1 MHPPPC
7 KMLGQADRRPSERVT
22 TLDPKVFQR
31 PPVNHRAMTPVEGT
45 SVLTLRSMA
54 LIVVVLVGTA
64 LGGWRTASMAETKP
78 DPSTL
83 VVNGVSYT
91 VTHAQQIQ
99 GLSDSALGGN
109 SHGIQSLV
117 TDDKALISVN
127 LVITTG
133 DSPGP
138 YDAGVL
144 RVFSAGSPGG
154 VSPVGGIVAPGHLKA
169 KARIEGFLSFVVP
182 RKGGRFA
189 LGALGQTREVPL
201 VQVDLA
207 PAGAGEHAHTS
218 ATPTKPTTTAPTR
231 DSSTKSGP

>member
-1 MHPPPC
+1 LAH
-7 KMLGQADRRPSERVT
+7 DHH
-22 TLDPKVFQR
+22 PKVFQS
-31 PPVNHRAMTPVEGT
+31 PSVNHLAMTPVEGT
-45 SVLTLRSMA
+45 SVLTLRSVA
-54 LIVVVLVGTA
+54 LIAVVLVGTA
-64 LGGWRTASMAETKP
+64 LGGWRAASMAETKP

-99 GLSDSALGGN
+99 GLSDAALGGN
-109 SHGIQSLV
+109 AHGIQSLV

-133 DSPGP
+133 DSPSP

-144 RVFSAGSPGG
+144 RIFAAGSPGS
-154 VSPVGGIVAPGHLKA
+154 VSPIGGILAPGHLKA
-169 KARIEGFLSFVVP
+169 KTRIEGFLSFVVP

-189 LGALGQTREVPL
+189 LGTLGDSREVPL

-207 PAGAGEHAHTS
+207 PADAGQHEHSSASPS
-218 ATPTKPTTTAPTR
+218 ATTPLPR
-231 DSSTKSGP
+231 SSSAHYGP

>member
-1 MHPPPC
+1 
-7 KMLGQADRRPSERVT
+7 
-22 TLDPKVFQR
+22 
-31 PPVNHRAMTPVEGT
+31 MTPVEGT
-45 SVLTLRSMA
+45 SVLTMRSIA

-64 LGGWRTASMAETKP
+64 LGGWRAASMAQTQP

-133 DSPGP
+133 DSPSP

-144 RVFSAGSPGG
+144 RVFAAGSPRG
-154 VSPVGGIVAPGHLKA
+154 VSPVGGIVAAGHLKA
-169 KARIEGFLSFVVP
+169 NARIEGFLSFVVP

-189 LGALGQTREVPL
+189 LGTLRDTREVPL

-207 PAGAGEHAHTS
+207 PAGAGQHAHTS
-218 ATPTKPTTTAPTR
+218 ATPTKPTATAPTR
-231 DSSTKSGP
+231 DSSTNSGP

>member
-1 MHPPPC
+1 
-7 KMLGQADRRPSERVT
+7 
-22 TLDPKVFQR
+22 
-31 PPVNHRAMTPVEGT
+31 MTPVEGR
-45 SVLTLRSMA
+45 SVLTLRSFA

-64 LGGWRTASMAETKP
+64 LGGLRAASMAEAKP

-133 DSPGP
+133 DSPSR

-154 VSPVGGIVAPGHLKA
+154 VSPVGGILAPGHLKA
-169 KARIEGFLSFVVP
+169 NTRIEGFLSFVVP

-189 LGALGQTREVPL
+189 LGTVGDAREVPL

-207 PAGAGEHAHTS
+207 PAGAGQHAHTS
-218 ATPTKPTTTAPTR
+218 ASQAIKPTTKAATR
-231 DSSTKSGP
+231 SSSTNSGP

>member
-1 MHPPPC
+1 
-7 KMLGQADRRPSERVT
+7 
-22 TLDPKVFQR
+22 
-31 PPVNHRAMTPVEGT
+31 MTPVEGT
-45 SVLTLRSMA
+45 SVLTLRSIA
-54 LIVVVLVGTA
+54 LIVVVLVGTG
-64 LGGWRTASMAETKP
+64 LGGWRAASMAETRP

-91 VTHAQQIQ
+91 VTHAQQIH

-133 DSPGP
+133 DAPSP

-144 RVFSAGSPGG
+144 RVFAAGSPAGA
-154 VSPVGGIVAPGHLKA
+154 SPVGGILAPGHLKA
-169 KARIEGFLSFVVP
+169 KSRIEGFLSFVVP

-189 LGALGQTREVPL
+189 LGAVGDSREVPL
-201 VQVDLA
+201 VQVDQA
-207 PAGAGEHAHTS
+207 PAGAGQHAHTS
-218 ATPTKPTTTAPTR
+218 ATPATPTTTAPTR
-231 DSSTKSGP
+231 DSSTNSGP

>member
-1 MHPPPC
+1 
-7 KMLGQADRRPSERVT
+7 
-22 TLDPKVFQR
+22 
-31 PPVNHRAMTPVEGT
+31 MTPVEGS
-45 SVLTLRSMA
+45 SVLTLRSMT
-54 LIVVVLVGTA
+54 LIVVVLVGAA
-64 LGGWRTASMAETKP
+64 LGGWRAVSMAEAKP

-127 LVITTG
+127 LAITTG
-133 DSPGP
+133 DSPSP

-144 RVFSAGSPGG
+144 RVFAEGSPAG
-154 VSPVGGIVAPGHLKA
+154 VSPVGGILAPGHLNA
-169 KARIEGFLSFVVP
+169 KTRIEGSLSFVVP
-182 RKGGRFA
+182 RKGGRFV
-189 LGALGQTREVPL
+189 LGTLADSREVPL

-207 PAGAGEHAHTS
+207 PAGAGQHAHMP
-218 ATPTKPTTTAPTR
+218 A
-231 DSSTKSGP
+231 STNSGP

>member
-1 MHPPPC
+1 
-7 KMLGQADRRPSERVT
+7 MLGQPNRRPSEQVT
-22 TLDPKVFQR
+22 TLTPRFSKDIPCTIA
-31 PPVNHRAMTPVEGT
+31 PMTPVEGT
-45 SVLTLRSMA
+45 SVLTLRSIA
-54 LIVVVLVGTA
+54 LIVAVLVGAA
-64 LGGWRTASMAETKP
+64 LGGWRAASMAETKP

-133 DSPGP
+133 DSPSP
-138 YDAGVL
+138 YDPGVL
-144 RVFSAGSPGG
+144 RVFAAGSPAG
-154 VSPVGGIVAPGHLKA
+154 VSPVGGILAPGHLKA
-169 KARIEGFLSFVVP
+169 KTRIEGFLSFVVP

-189 LGALGQTREVPL
+189 LGTSGDSREVPL

-207 PAGAGEHAHTS
+207 PAGAGQHAHTS
-218 ATPTKPTTTAPTR
+218 DTSTITPTTAAPTR
-231 DSSTKSGP
+231 DSSTNSGP